1 MAKHRGY
8 ASDEQDDER
17 EEETLHSEED
27 EEEEGW
33 QAPMKRAALH
43 PAISSICAALGG
55 FEEFIDDKS
64 EIYTAYSLGDQV
76 VGCLKDL
83 KRFWRMD
90 EKDDDRTVARIFHEV
105 GVLKKDLIPIL
116 MSTLGT
122 GAKEDRIALACVEL
136 IGAMTWPINVAEEL
150 RDAQLL
156 GELKQTIDYSTLL
169 NAQLSYKS
177 EILRSGALRQMHI
190 ILGNSL
196 AKNRRCVAF
205 VELRR
210 PEALISVGG
219 GSRDR
224 TPKDEN
230 VISLVL
236 HTFRNLAAMKDR
248 VLTSES
254 ADAIEESSL
263 QVHSLSLLSLL
274 QSLITA
280 KTTQSELILQLSS
293 ENILELLLA
302 MAAQAD
308 SSDYA
313 PWNMV
318 VLDILHLIFRS
329 VKPEELLIPVQK
341 IEGNRLKDLLDLE
354 ARQQSDLFG
363 IKGSRHSR
371 FGTTIAVQSVRRLSL
386 SRFRL
391 TTERWTK
398 QDGKKYILHKQS
410 TLAEGP
416 EKTLDKVK
424 RSKAKKVRQE
434 DDLAPPAKLRPEAIK
449 VLYETS
455 KLFLE
460 SAFNPFFA
468 STLRDIRMERLKV
481 RESDTIRFLFLA
493 RFFLEF
499 FLLVYRE
506 EEARGI
512 SHLSEEGHDFG
523 LIAEM
528 TEPQAIGFVTQR
540 LKVALEEKPPLWTD
554 LHAGI
559 DCFTQILLTIEALQA
574 SGNPEHVD
582 VAEILQNKLYYEAE
596 TLDLVLTV
604 LVKYNAQ
611 SYKYLDS
618 VINLSY
624 TLLRMLEKY
633 SKSKA
638 YMYVRKKKA
647 GRAAKKKSQ
656 HSICEENDGE
666 AEDGDGLGMG
676 EDEEEEEIERGTVSF
691 GEHAFQF
698 EKFEQRFADEAVLAT
713 CMTYL
718 ESYKTFKSPEQMK
731 RIVALMHR
739 QAVKAKSEGLF
750 YKPTVLELFKR
761 LLEDPN
767 VTSAREGPN
776 VDLRKLIDYI
786 LRKFFKAVQEH
797 PLLLLECFFPKTKTQ
812 LGKMRMGEAD
822 PYASSDDDTLMYRVR
837 LSVLLPAPEETDP
850 NSFVQQAKKIGEVEV
865 QPGFTHTQQIGIA
878 ITCLVDGENLP
889 LVELVKTQLVLAS
902 AARTEI
908 VLTTDGVT
916 EPSILDD
923 QTDEAIRAKAA
934 QLKGP
939 SAEALALFVPHNVDF
954 GDDAEKKEA
963 ATTNPHFK
971 LLMRLLGWESTE
983 STSFPSV
990 PSLPPRLNCFSS
1002 TITAPESGELV
1013 WSIPA
1018 PFPPS
1023 KLDSD
1028 LQIIDDFLLDPVDPQ
1043 NGKLAS
1049 DLLRKKR
1056 KKPVRRR
1063 RRVASDDELAEGLE
1077 EDEDDAPKKQR
1088 QKKRKEEEI
1097 AYKSA
1102 QFIDDSDDED
1112 NADRD
1117 ALFFAAEAALRE
1129 KLAAGAI
1136 STALTAGSKKKKDAK
1151 AGTALTQPTART
1163 AVDDSSDDDE
1173 PKKKGKEKR
1182 GKSARGRGQKK
1193 AQKKAQKK
1201 TQFDSKRVSDLD
1213 DDDDDAMVDMLQR
1226 AQAQEKQTRGAGGA
1240 SLATSSPLSTS
1251 TATTTRKR
1259 AASVASS
1266 SASFS
1271 AALVPRQGED
1281 SDDDEEEAVR
1291 AVSQAKKKRRV
1302 ILDSD
1307 EDD

>member
-33 QAPMKRAALH
+33 QAPMSAQERKRAALH

-55 FEEFIDDKS
+55 FEEFIGDKG

-122 GAKEDRIALACVEL
+122 GAKGDRIALACVEL

-196 AKNRRCVAF
+196 AKNRR
-205 VELRR
+205 
-210 PEALISVGG
+210 
-219 GSRDR
+219 DR

-263 QVHSLSLLSLL
+263 
-274 QSLITA
+274 
-280 KTTQSELILQLSS
+280 QSELILQLSS

-329 VKPEELLIPVQK
+329 VKPEELMIPVQK

-354 ARQQSDLFG
+354 ARQQTDLFG

-371 FGTTIAVQSVRRLSL
+371 FGTTIAVQS
-386 SRFRL
+386 
-391 TTERWTK
+391 
-398 QDGKKYILHKQS
+398 DGKKYILHKQS

-499 FLLVYRE
+499 FLMVYHE
-506 EEARGI
+506 EETRGI

-540 LKVALEEKPPLWTD
+540 MKVALEEKPPLWTD

-647 GRAAKKKSQ
+647 GRAAKKKK
-656 HSICEENDGE
+656 NDGE

-718 ESYKTFKSPEQMK
+718 ESYKTFKSLEQMK

-761 LLEDPN
+761 LLEDTN

-822 PYASSDDDTLMYRVR
+822 PYASSDDDTLMYR
-837 LSVLLPAPEETDP
+837 
-850 NSFVQQAKKIGEVEV
+850 AKKIGEVEV

-971 LLMRLLGWESTE
+971 LLMRLLGWESIE
-983 STSFPSV
+983 
-990 PSLPPRLNCFSS
+990 
-1002 TITAPESGELV
+1002 TAESGELV

-1018 PFPPS
+1018 PLPPS

-1028 LQIIDDFLLDPVDPQ
+1028 LKIIDDFLLDPVDPQ
-1043 NGKLAS
+1043 NGKSAS

-1063 RRVASDDELAEGLE
+1063 RVAGDDELAEGLE
-1077 EDEDDAPKKQR
+1077 EDEDEAPKKQR
-1088 QKKRKEEEI
+1088 QQKRKEEEI

-1136 STALTAGSKKKKDAK
+1136 STALTAGSKKKKDAE

-1163 AVDDSSDDDE
+1163 AVADSSDDDE

-1193 AQKKAQKK
+1193 AQKK
-1201 TQFDSKRVSDLD
+1201 TQFDSKQVSDLD
-1213 DDDDDAMVDMLQR
+1213 EDDDDAMVDVLQR

-1240 SLATSSPLSTS
+1240 YLATSSPLSTS
-1251 TATTTRKR
+1251 TVTTARKR

-1281 SDDDEEEAVR
+1281 SDDDEEEAVG

>member
-33 QAPMKRAALH
+33 QAPMSAQERKRAALH

-196 AKNRRCVAF
+196 AKNRR
-205 VELRR
+205 
-210 PEALISVGG
+210 
-219 GSRDR
+219 DR

-263 QVHSLSLLSLL
+263 
-274 QSLITA
+274 
-280 KTTQSELILQLSS
+280 QSELILQLSS

-371 FGTTIAVQSVRRLSL
+371 FGTTIAVQS
-386 SRFRL
+386 
-391 TTERWTK
+391 
-398 QDGKKYILHKQS
+398 DGKKYILHKQS

-647 GRAAKKKSQ
+647 GRAAKKKK
-656 HSICEENDGE
+656 NDGE

-822 PYASSDDDTLMYRVR
+822 PYASSDDDTLMYR
-837 LSVLLPAPEETDP
+837 
-850 NSFVQQAKKIGEVEV
+850 AKKIGEVEV

-983 STSFPSV
+983 T
-990 PSLPPRLNCFSS
+990 
-1002 TITAPESGELV
+1002 PESGELV

-1151 AGTALTQPTART
+1151 AGIALTQPTART